1 MIEYGGDGEG
11 LAPCGFKSK
20 IMVGTRIRD
29 PVWGYGT
36 VVLLDSKNV
45 GVEYDE
51 WPDGRAADGLT
62 DGDEGYIL
70 RNESHIF
77 SLAALA
83 AAAGPQAAPF
93 RIIDRQI
100 LNHRIIESRMSTL
113 PNFRLLM
120 NRVGCGCRRP
130 TGRRPPSA
138 PAALA

>member
-1 MIEYGGDGEG
+1 
-11 LAPCGFKSK
+11 
-20 IMVGTRIRD
+20 
-29 PVWGYGT
+29 

-62 DGDEGYIL
+62 DHDEGYIL
-70 RNESHIF
+70 RNESHVF

-93 RIIDRQI
+93 RIIDRQNM
-100 LNHRIIESRMSTL
+100 NHRIIESRMSSL

-120 NRVGCGCRRP
+120 NRVGCGFRRP
-130 TGRRPPSA
+130 WPSA